1 MPAQESKVPSKAT
14 GKFLSKV
21 HEMKRDDGDESR
33 DESHDVV
40 YGVEVFGCGTTGHE
54 GETAFLGKKPTN
66 PPDVAAPASAHRL
79 CDQNGAGTAAS
90 AFNGHAFRAHEQ
102 GGLHPRAA
110 ELGRGGPVSVD
121 HPRNEGEDSRD
132 QGGTRHV
139 PSELREK
146 EHSLPSVGHRNEVQ
160 QEEGRPTGV
169 HQNPPAAAC
178 DRKRDHC
185 PAPEG
190 MPSQDLRDHTTD
202 SSRPHGFWS
211 PQCPV
216 IRGAVHD
223 GARLCE
229 MGAADSLR
237 GPRRLPAVAP
247 GEVVGE
253 PPSRTNQRGQESS
266 ECKDSGSSEANSSSG
281 ICRIRQQLEV
291 ERGPDPDDPVSPR
304 GGCSSPGGT
313 PSQEGRE
320 ARRTD
325 DRGLLQGP
333 LSLSTPEP
341 ESQALSDRICQ
352 FQCTIDVSQG
362 ATWEPLPE
370 HKARQLAF
378 QSDDMLP
385 EAFGSLVSEGR
396 LVVPHLWPLLCDATN
411 QPAYP
416 KAV

>member
-1 MPAQESKVPSKAT
+1 MSLQSS
-14 GKFLSKV
+14 
-21 HEMKRDDGDESR
+21 
-33 DESHDVV
+33 
-40 YGVEVFGCGTTGHE
+40 
-54 GETAFLGKKPTN
+54 GKKNTPFRVLAIEMNKSSKKKADLQEFTRTRLQLHVTGNETIAQLQKACLRKIYEITPPT
-66 PPDVAAPASAHRL
+66 PHD
-79 CDQNGAGTAAS
+79 
-90 AFNGHAFRAHEQ
+90 
-102 GGLHPRAA
+102 
-110 ELGRGGPVSVD
+110 
-121 HPRNEGEDSRD
+121 
-132 QGGTRHV
+132 
-139 PSELREK
+139 
-146 EHSLPSVGHRNEVQ
+146 
-160 QEEGRPTGV
+160 PTGFGV
-169 HQNPPAAAC
+169 
-178 DRKRDHC
+178 
-185 PAPEG
+185 
-190 MPSQDLRDHTTD
+190 
-202 SSRPHGFWS
+202 
-211 PQCPV
+211 QCPV
-216 IRGAVHD
+216 LRGAVHD

-237 GPRRLPAVAP
+237 GPCRLPAVAP
-247 GEVVGE
+247 GEVAGE
-253 PPSRTNQRGQESS
+253 PPSRTNQGGQEGH
-266 ECKDSGSSEANSSSG
+266 ECEGSRSSEASSSSG

-313 PSQEGRE
+313 PLQEGRE